1 MVGCPAFKERRKLGK
16 RFIRM
21 GHLVLFLMIVWGG
34 ILATVPAAE
43 QPVEVALHLPDWIE
57 PGQTPSGQVLLW
69 NSTSAPLSGR
79 VAFSLQSVPAL
90 FSQDASKPSDELP
103 KFGKTVQEGVLPTE
117 LSPQTTTTLDLKL
130 NQPLKTGAYLLACRI
145 ETGDSRQLQYRHL
158 FVMPEPLTT
167 VSAESR
173 FGINACRGEWAPMLR
188 RLGVGWVRFENLK
201 WPFVS
206 TEPDVFRFDGSVKP
220 WGVNVDSILKSYAD
234 AGLNVLP
241 YLFLTAGY
249 ASSAAPDIAADR
261 RQAYPPRDIRDF
273 SEFAFQVAAR
283 YGAKKIQSAA
293 LKTPDGQMGQGYLN
307 HYEIWN
313 EPNLTDAGWGAW
325 VGTMPQYLELLRAAA
340 EGIHRADPTAKISN
354 AGFAGIQ
361 VKAVDPLRSYT
372 YADGKR
378 PLDFVDI
385 LNVHYYSGRIAPEI
399 ATDDFNARQSGITTV
414 EEDLR
419 RLLAWRDTNKP
430 GLPVWLSETGYDSAG
445 PYGTDEYTQAARL
458 PRMVMLA
465 LASGLDKV
473 FVYRESGSTPS
484 MHAAAGLLR
493 DDGTYKP
500 SWFTYATLIR
510 ELDGARGGAVRLPY
524 PDQNVRLYKWQV
536 REKPVL
542 TAWVIEGTGK
552 LNLNLGQ
559 ASVTDAFG
567 RRQSLDLTQGL
578 DLSVFPVYIR
588 DCSNAQALEPLE
600 KQAAQEETARQERRK
615 RMAGLQAAL
624 FKFGPGAESVSED
637 IGGERFFTTVQPGE
651 VFGESKGYGFLSAGE
666 LAERKWISN
675 ELDRTAVKVTPGQ
688 GFRFRL
694 KPGRYALRLGI
705 SPFGDD
711 LRVTLQGAAGGEQI
725 LKPAKGDVTVET
737 AIEATNQDLTLQVDN
752 YGLLRWL
759 TAIEALPERTGTDR
773 DKSSS
778 QVYSGISDVNY
789 SPSLGTTASS

>member
-1 MVGCPAFKERRKLGK
+1 MNSWKRILNCLAIFMV
-16 RFIRM
+16 
-21 GHLVLFLMIVWGG
+21 VLTLSVHAQTPQGG
-34 ILATVPAAE
+34 DARAGARVEATGADL
-43 QPVEVALHLPDWIE
+43 PVEGTICLPDWIE
-57 PGQTPSGQVLLW
+57 PAQAASGQVVLT
-69 NSTSAPLSGR
+69 NRGTVPVSCKVTFA
-79 VAFSLQSVPAL
+79 LQAVPAL
-90 FSQDASKPSDELP
+90 FPEGASKESGELP
-103 KFGKTVQEGVLPTE
+103 KVGDMVQQGA
-117 LSPQTTTTLDLKL
+117 LSADLKPQTSTTLDLAL
-130 NQPLKTGAYLLACRI
+130 NQPLKTGAYLLACRV
-145 ETGDSRQLQYRHL
+145 EAGASRQLQYRHL
-158 FVMPEPLTT
+158 FVMPETLKS

-173 FGINACRGEWAPMLR
+173 FGINAARGEWAPMLR

-206 TEPDVFRFDGSVKP
+206 TEPGVFRFDGSVKP
-220 WGVNVDSILKSYAD
+220 WVVNVDSILKSYAD

-249 ASSAAPDIAADR
+249 ASNASPDIAADR
-261 RQAYPPRDIRDF
+261 RQAYPPKDPRDF
-273 SEFAFQVAAR
+273 GEFAFQVAAR
-283 YGAKKIQSAA
+283 YGTKKVPADA
-293 LKTPDGQMGQGYLN
+293 LKTSDGQTGRGYLN

-340 EGIHRADPTAKISN
+340 EGIHRADPAAKISN
-354 AGFAGIQ
+354 SGFAGIQ

-372 YADGKR
+372 YADGKH

-399 ATDDFNARQSGITTV
+399 ATDDFNAHQSGNTTV

-419 RLLAWRDTNKP
+419 RLLAWRDANKP

-445 PYGTDEYTQAARL
+445 PYGTDEYTQSARL

-510 ELDGARGGAVRLPY
+510 ELDGVRGGAVRLPY
-524 PDQNVRLYKWQV
+524 LDQNVRLYKWQV
-536 REKPVL
+536 GEKPVL

-552 LNLNLGQ
+552 LSLNLGK

-567 RRQSLDLTQGL
+567 GRRALDLSGGL

-588 DCSNAQALEPLE
+588 DYSNAQALEPLE
-600 KQAAQEETARQERRK
+600 KQAAQEEKISQERRK
-615 RMAGLQAAL
+615 RLAGLRATL

-637 IGGERFFTTVQPGE
+637 VGGERFFTTVQPGD
-651 VFGESKGYGFLSAGE
+651 VFDASKGYGFLKEGAE
-666 LAERKWISN
+666 PVERKWIAN
-675 ELDRTAVKVTPGQ
+675 ELDRMAVKVSPGQ

-705 SPFGDD
+705 SPFEEN

-725 LKPAKGDVTVET
+725 LKPAKGDVTAEASV
-737 AIEATNQDLTLQVDN
+737 EATDQDLTLQVDG

-759 TAIEALPERTGTDR
+759 TAIETLPDEKGAGG
-773 DKSSS
+773 K
-778 QVYSGISDVNY
+778 
-789 SPSLGTTASS
+789 

>member
-1 MVGCPAFKERRKLGK
+1 MK
-16 RFIRM
+16 RFARLYRTQRM
-21 GHLVLFLMIVWGG
+21 TRAFYRAVYLVAVLGG
-34 ILATVPAAE
+34 
-43 QPVEVALHLPDWIE
+43 VALSVQPCVWAQIGTATPPTVEAALQLPEWIE
-57 PGQTPSGQVLLW
+57 PAQVPSGRIVLT
-69 NSTSAPLSGR
+69 NRGPVPVSCKVT
-79 VAFSLQSVPAL
+79 FSLQTVSTL
-90 FSQDASKPSDELP
+90 FSESAFAASGEIPLVGAILQQGTLAAELP
-103 KFGKTVQEGVLPTE
+103 
-117 LSPQTTTTLDLKL
+117 PQTSTSLDLAF
-130 NQPLKTGAYLLACRI
+130 NPPLKSGACLVACRI
-145 ETGDSRQLQYRHL
+145 EAGEFRLNRLRHL
-158 FVMPEPLTT
+158 FVMPEPLQN

-206 TEPDVFRFDGSVKP
+206 PETGVFRFDGSVKP
-220 WGVNVDSILKSYAD
+220 WGVNVDSILKSYTD

-249 ASSAAPDIAADR
+249 ASSAAPDVAADR
-261 RQAYPPRDIRDF
+261 RQAYPPRDVRDF
-273 SEFAFQVAAR
+273 AEFAFQVAAR
-283 YGAKKIQSAA
+283 YGAKKIPSAA
-293 LKTPDGQMGQGYLN
+293 LKTPDGQTGRGYLN

-325 VGTMPQYLELLRAAA
+325 VGTMPQYLELLRAAS
-340 EGIHRADPTAKISN
+340 EGIHRADPTAKILN

-372 YADGKR
+372 YADGKH

-399 ATDDFNARQSGITTV
+399 ATDDFNARQSGATTV

-419 RLLAWRDTNKP
+419 RLLAWRDVNKP
-430 GLPVWLSETGYDSAG
+430 GMPVWLSETGYDSAG
-445 PYGTDEYTQAARL
+445 PYGTNEYTQAARL

-536 REKPVL
+536 GEKPVL

-552 LNLNLGQ
+552 LNLNLGK

-567 RRQSLDLTQGL
+567 RHQSLDLTGGL

-588 DCSNAQALEPLE
+588 DFSGTQALESFE
-600 KQAAQEETARQERRK
+600 RQAAQEETARQERRK

-624 FKFGPGAESVSED
+624 FKFGPGAESITED
-637 IGGERFFTTVQPGE
+637 VGGERSFMTVQPGDL
-651 VFGESKGYGFLSAGE
+651 FDASKGYGLLKEG
-666 LAERKWISN
+666 AEPTDRKWISN
-675 ELDRTAVKVTPGQ
+675 ELDRAALKVSPGQ

-711 LRVTLQGAAGGEQI
+711 LRVTLQGAVGGEQV
-725 LKPAKGDVTVET
+725 LKPAKGDVTVEA
-737 AIEATNQDLTLQVDN
+737 AIEATKQDLTLQVDN

-759 TAIEALPERTGTDR
+759 TAVEVLSEENRINGKR
-773 DKSSS
+773 
-778 QVYSGISDVNY
+778 
-789 SPSLGTTASS
+789 

>member
-1 MVGCPAFKERRKLGK
+1 MEHSTGFGRTQ
-16 RFIRM
+16 RFR
-21 GHLVLFLMIVWGG
+21 GTFWGTVCF
-34 ILATVPAAE
+34 ILLLSAALPGAWCGARSEAAASE
-43 QPVEVALHLPDWIE
+43 QPVEGAIRLPDWIE
-57 PGQTPSGQVLLW
+57 PAQVPSGQVVLTNRSAVPVSCKVTFTLL
-69 NSTSAPLSGR
+69 T
-79 VAFSLQSVPAL
+79 VPFL
-90 FSQDASKPSDELP
+90 LPEGASKES
-103 KFGKTVQEGVLPTE
+103 GE
-117 LSPQTTTTLDLKL
+117 LSKVGEMVQQGALSADLQPQTSTTLDLAL
-130 NQPLKTGAYLLACRI
+130 NQPLKTGAYLLACRV
-145 ETGDSRQLQYRHL
+145 ETGSVRQMQYRHL
-158 FVMPEPLTT
+158 FVMPEPLKT

-173 FGINACRGEWAPMLR
+173 FGINAAQAELASMLR

-206 TEPDVFRFDGSVKP
+206 TEPGVFRFDGSAKP
-220 WGVNVDSILKSYAD
+220 WGLNVDSILKNYAD

-249 ASSAAPDIAADR
+249 ASTAPPDVPAAR
-261 RQAYPPRDIRDF
+261 RQAYPPKDPRDF
-273 SEFAFQVAAR
+273 GEFAFQVAAR
-283 YGAKKIQSAA
+283 YGAKKMPADA
-293 LKTPDGQMGQGYLN
+293 LKTPDSQTGRGYLN

-340 EGIHRADPTAKISN
+340 EGIHRADPQAKISN

-399 ATDDFNARQSGITTV
+399 ATDDFNARQSGATTV

-419 RLLAWRDTNKP
+419 RLLAWRDANKP

-445 PYGTDEYTQAARL
+445 PYGTDEYTQSARL

-510 ELDGARGGAVRLPY
+510 ELDGVRGGAVRLPY
-524 PDQNVRLYKWQV
+524 PDKNVRLYKWQAG
-536 REKPVL
+536 EETIL

-552 LNLNLGQ
+552 LNLNLGK
-559 ASVTDAFG
+559 ATVTDAFG
-567 RRQSLDLTQGL
+567 GRRALDLGGGL

-600 KQAAQEETARQERRK
+600 KQAAREAAAQQEQRK
-615 RMAGLQAAL
+615 RMAGLQATL
-624 FKFGPGAESVSED
+624 YKFGPGAESVSED
-637 IGGERFFTTVQPGE
+637 IGGERPFTTVLPGD
-651 VFGESKGYGFLSAGE
+651 VFNESKGYGFLSAGE
-666 LAERKWISN
+666 LVERKWIAN

-694 KPGRYALRLGI
+694 KPGRCVLRLGI
-705 SPFGDD
+705 SPFEEN
-711 LRVTLQGAAGGEQI
+711 LRVTLKGAAGGDQI
-725 LKPAKGDVTVET
+725 LKPAKGDVTVEASVET
-737 AIEATNQDLTLQVDN
+737 TGQDLTLQVDG

-759 TAIEALPERTGTDR
+759 TAIEPLPAKTGT
-773 DKSSS
+773 
-778 QVYSGISDVNY
+778 
-789 SPSLGTTASS
+789 GTGEKGK

>member
-1 MVGCPAFKERRKLGK
+1 
-16 RFIRM
+16 
-21 GHLVLFLMIVWGG
+21 
-34 ILATVPAAE
+34 
-43 QPVEVALHLPDWIE
+43 VEVALHLPDWIE
-57 PGQTPSGQVLLW
+57 PGQVPAGQVLLG
-69 NSTSAPLSGR
+69 NRTSVPLSGT

-90 FSQDASKPSDELP
+90 FVQDASKPSDEWP
-103 KFGKTVQEGVLPTE
+103 KFGKAVQEGTLSSE
-117 LSPQTTTTLDLKL
+117 LNPQTTTTLDLKL

-145 ETGDSRQLQYRHL
+145 EIGASCQLQYRHL
-158 FVMPEPLTT
+158 FVMPEPLQN

-206 TEPDVFRFDGSVKP
+206 PEPGVFRFDGSVKP
-220 WGVNVDSILKSYAD
+220 WGVNVDSIFKSYAD

-249 ASSAAPDIAADR
+249 ASSAAPDVTADR
-261 RQAYPPRDIRDF
+261 QQAYPPRDVRDF
-273 SEFAFQVAAR
+273 AEFAFQVAAR
-283 YGAKKIQSAA
+283 YGTKKVSADA
-293 LKTPDGQMGQGYLN
+293 LKTPDGRTGQGLLR

-340 EGIHRADPTAKISN
+340 EAIHRTDPAAKISN
-354 AGFAGIQ
+354 AGLAGVQ

-372 YADGKR
+372 YADGKH

-399 ATDDFNARQSGITTV
+399 ATDDFNARQSGATTV

-419 RLLAWRDTNKP
+419 RLLAWRDANKP
-430 GLPVWLSETGYDSAG
+430 GMPVWLSETGYDSAG

-510 ELDGARGGAVRLPY
+510 ELDGARGGAMCLPY
-524 PDQNVRLYKWQV
+524 PDKNVRLYKWQAG
-536 REKPVL
+536 EKTIL
-542 TAWVIEGTGK
+542 TAWTIEGTGK
-552 LNLNLGQ
+552 LNLNLGN

-567 RRQSLDLTQGL
+567 GRRARDLREGL
-578 DLSVFPVYIR
+578 ELSVFPVYIR
-588 DCSNAQALEPLE
+588 DYSNVLALEPLE
-600 KQAAQEETARQERRK
+600 RQAAQEETARQERRK
-615 RMAGLQAAL
+615 RMAGLQVAL

-694 KPGRYALRLGI
+694 KPGRYTLRLGI

-725 LKPAKGDVTVET
+725 LKPAKGDVTVEA
-737 AIEATNQDLTLQVDN
+737 AIEATSQDLTLQVDN

-759 TAIEALPERTGTDR
+759 TAVETLAEKEGTD
-773 DKSSS
+773 
-778 QVYSGISDVNY
+778 
-789 SPSLGTTASS
+789 